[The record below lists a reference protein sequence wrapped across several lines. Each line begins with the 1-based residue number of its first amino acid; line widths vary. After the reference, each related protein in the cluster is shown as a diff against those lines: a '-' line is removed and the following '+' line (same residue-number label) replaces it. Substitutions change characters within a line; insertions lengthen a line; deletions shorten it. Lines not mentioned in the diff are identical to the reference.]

1 MAHGHTTVH
10 EISST
15 KFMLRKIK
23 FIPRPEVLFMELL
36 LCKSN
41 IRIELYN
48 ITEWPIFSKIN
59 ACRESYMIV
68 VFFKS
73 MIVNRTV
80 YQRLQAFLIEWS
92 GWCRFLLF
100 PIVICSMNVR
110 LHLWSFMDGNYFG
123 SVDTT
128 CNKQWTDPYTGVT
141 SSSSSNKNSI
151 EEWVGKGGMG
161 ALHLELLS
169 KRAYNTIYSSQ
180 YYPTALHLVQK
191 GVQIS
196 HNICTPED
204 WLDRF
209 SRNGQATNWIEVS
222 QEQFGMLDN

>member
-41 IRIELYN
+41 NRIELYN

-73 MIVNRTV
+73 MIVNSTV
-80 YQRLQAFLIEWS
+80 CQRLQAFLIEWS

-110 LHLWSFMDGNYFG
+110 LHLWVAITLEVLIPHTIN
-123 SVDTT
+123 
-128 CNKQWTDPYTGVT
+128 NEQPYTGVT

-151 EEWVGKGGMG
+151 EEWGVKRGGG
-161 ALHLELLS
+161 LFTWS
-169 KRAYNTIYSSQ
+169 Y
-180 YYPTALHLVQK
+180 
-191 GVQIS
+191 
-196 HNICTPED
+196 
-204 WLDRF
+204 
-209 SRNGQATNWIEVS
+209 
-222 QEQFGMLDN
+222 